1 LDVVELDTA
10 SNRGIEDIRAL
21 RETINLAPVLA
32 KKKVYIMDEAH
43 MLTPEAANAFLKTL
57 EEPPEHA
64 IFILATTDPQ
74 KLPLT
79 VRSRLTVVQFQKAR
93 SEELIR
99 PLKRITRGEKLK
111 VEEGV
116 LGLITSRADGSLRDA
131 VKMLESL
138 VLAGGR
144 ITKKR
149 AEKLLASNLKVSEV
163 LLRLIMDKEVK
174 KALALIKEYSEDGGS
189 ARDLVDSLQVL
200 LRERLIRKPNIEVI
214 SLIKSLF
221 EVRGNIARSHVEEL
235 PLEIAIIE
243 WCGPLGV
250 QGLPA
255 KAEPKA
261 MRAGKKKAPQLVD
274 NKAVSNGVS
283 ISAEVWARILA
294 ETKNKNVSLEA
305 LLRSA
310 RPVGVNGNTLSVAVY
325 YRFHKERLETEQY
338 RKMFEGIVGEVL
350 GIENPRIMCTL
361 EDLPKTSV
369 QEPERNSLTEAV
381 GPDIIKAAEEI
392 FGE

>member
-1 LDVVELDTA
+1 
-10 SNRGIEDIRAL
+10 
-21 RETINLAPVLA
+21 
-32 KKKVYIMDEAH
+32 
-43 MLTPEAANAFLKTL
+43 
-57 EEPPEHA
+57 
-64 IFILATTDPQ
+64 
-74 KLPLT
+74 
-79 VRSRLTVVQFQKAR
+79 
-93 SEELIR
+93 
-99 PLKRITRGEKLK
+99 
-111 VEEGV
+111 
-116 LGLITSRADGSLRDA
+116 
-131 VKMLESL
+131 
-138 VLAGGR
+138 
-144 ITKKR
+144 
-149 AEKLLASNLKVSEV
+149 
-163 LLRLIMDKEVK
+163 
-174 KALALIKEYSEDGGS
+174 
-189 ARDLVDSLQVL
+189 
-200 LRERLIRKPNIEVI
+200 
-214 SLIKSLF
+214 
-221 EVRGNIARSHVEEL
+221 
-235 PLEIAIIE
+235 
-243 WCGPLGV
+243 
-250 QGLPA
+250 
-255 KAEPKA
+255 